1 MSLWRP
7 TEISV
12 SCQTKH
18 YWYFE
23 PESDK
28 LGHEQFKKRDMNSD
42 TDMSF
47 LKNLY
52 SNFDLSFSSF
62 KFIFEFISKFIFKFL
77 ITFTKSNHFIL
88 KIINYD
94 TEVPTVLSLVEGN
107 SSSGIFIGQRS
118 SLLSLR
124 ESLKRYK
131 YLKNYP
137 KNYVLHCIGSDVRE
151 ECAVL

>member
-18 YWYFE
+18 YCYFE

-62 KFIFEFISKFIFKFL
+62 KFIFEFISKFVSKFVFKFVF
-77 ITFTKSNHFIL
+77 TFTKSNQFIL
-88 KIINYD
+88 KIIDYD
-94 TEVPTVLSLVEGN
+94 NGVPTVLSLVEGN

-137 KNYVLHCIGSDVRE
+137 KNYVLHCTAILSP
-151 ECAVL
+151 